1 MGTEQH
7 FLLESVS
14 FHDPVGCS
22 TSGVVFHLG
31 KDRTIDYCHM
41 KLDEV
46 GQLKKLK
53 CFGVRLTEFNFAA
66 VTGSR
71 IHEYAYRRK
80 LNSVSLTPHSVKSQ
94 NLKVNAVTPRYRLV
108 LVGYGFALLLIGF
121 RGDD

>member
-46 GQLKKLK
+46 GQLKKL
-53 CFGVRLTEFNFAA
+53 N
-66 VTGSR
+66 
-71 IHEYAYRRK
+71 I
-80 LNSVSLTPHSVKSQ
+80 LTPHSVKSQ
-94 NLKVNAVTPRYRLV
+94 NLKVNAVTQRYRLV